1 MKVCMF
7 EFFFLFTYRER
18 EGGSLVLVGIFFFS
32 SSSFCFVLLCFVTGN
47 TFVHTIFIFLCNVT
61 FCF

>member
-7 EFFFLFTYRER
+7 EFFFIYLSGD
-18 EGGSLVLVGIFFFS
+18 GGGKFGAGGNIFF

-47 TFVHTIFIFLCNVT
+47 TFCTYYIYFSM
-61 FCF
+61 